1 MKMERSVEVRMLVVG
16 CVEGAVEK
24 AVGGKKARWRLFRIL
39 IQGRDITS
47 QKLPNAL
54 FLEKEMMEGRY
65 QRM

>member
-1 MKMERSVEVRMLVVG
+1 MLVVG

-65 QRM
+65 ERM